1 MAKLPVLTDG
11 PFKELHPAMTM
22 PEALREA
29 NRCLYCYDAP
39 CTRAC
44 PTHIDVPAF
53 IKKIASGNLV
63 GSARVIFESNILGGS
78 CARVCPTEALCEGAC
93 VHNDLQHSPIEIGRL
108 QRVATDHVMERDIQL
123 FEAGKGTGKKVA
135 IIGGGPAGLGCA
147 AELAILGYSVTVF
160 DDRSQPGGL
169 NTYAMA
175 QYKINT
181 DFAIAEAKLLEQ
193 LGVHFKQNTHVGKDV
208 PLAQLEKDFDAIFI
222 GVGLGATQKLG
233 IPGEELPGV
242 VDALT
247 FIEEL
252 KTKKPADVK
261 VGKRVLVIGAG
272 NTAIDAVT
280 QAKRLGA
287 ERSAIV
293 YRKGEDDM
301 PAYDYEY
308 EIGKSMGCDFYF
320 HASPVR
326 IEGSGKAE
334 KLVCKNAQT
343 GAEMTLECDMVIKAI
358 GQAKRAEFL
367 KGFPQVA
374 LDDKGRVVVNA
385 EFQTSNPKYFAGGD
399 CVNGGKEAV
408 DAVAGGKAAAHGI
421 HKKLNGAAA
430 NSKVA

>member
-1 MAKLPVLTDG
+1 MSKLPVLTDG
-11 PFKELHPAMTM
+11 PFKEIHPPMSG

-53 IKKIASGNLV
+53 IKKIASGNLA

-78 CARVCPTEALCEGAC
+78 CARVCPVEALCEGAC
-93 VHNDLQHSPIEIGRL
+93 VHNELQHAPIEIGRL
-108 QRVATDHVMERDIQL
+108 QRVATDFAMERDLRL
-123 FEAGKGTGKKVA
+123 FEPAAPNGKKVA
-135 IIGGGPAGLGCA
+135 VIGGGPAGLGCA
-147 AELAILGYSVTVF
+147 AELAIRGYAVTVF

-175 QYKINT
+175 QYKITT

-193 LGVHFKQNTHVGKDV
+193 LGVIFKQGARVGKDIA
-208 PLAQLEKDFDAIFI
+208 LADLEKNFDAIFV
-222 GVGLGATQKLG
+222 GVGLGETQKLG
-233 IPGEELPGV
+233 LPGEELPGV
-242 VDALT
+242 IDALG

-252 KTKKPADVK
+252 KLKPPSEVK

-287 ERSAIV
+287 ERSGIV
-293 YRKGEDDM
+293 YRRGENDM

-308 EIGKSMGCDFYF
+308 ELGKSMQCDFYF
-320 HASPVR
+320 NAQPLR
-326 IEGSGKAE
+326 IEGNGKVE
-334 KLVCKNAQT
+334 RLVCKRTDGQ
-343 GAEMTLECDMVIKAI
+343 GELILDCDMVIKAI
-358 GQAKRAEFL
+358 GQSKRQAFL
-367 KGFPQVA
+367 KALPQVA
-374 LDDKGRVVVNA
+374 LDSAGRVVVNS

-408 DAVAGGKAAAHGI
+408 DAVAGGKKAALGI
-421 HKKLNGAAA
+421 HQKLSGASTS
-430 NSKVA
+430 SKVA

>member
-1 MAKLPVLTDG
+1 MSKLPVLLDG
-11 PFKELHPAMTM
+11 PFQEIHPPMTM

-78 CARVCPTEALCEGAC
+78 CARVCPVEALCEGAC
-93 VHNDLQHSPIEIGRL
+93 VHNDLQHTPIEIGRL
-108 QRVATDHVMERDIQL
+108 QRVATDYVMERDIQL
-123 FEAGKGTGKKVA
+123 FEAGASNGKKVA
-135 IIGGGPAGLGCA
+135 VIGGGPAGLGCA
-147 AELAILGYSVTVF
+147 AELAKKGYAVTIF
-160 DDRSQPGGL
+160 DDRKEPGGL

-175 QYKINT
+175 QYKVTT

-193 LGVHFKQNTHVGKDV
+193 LGVVFKMNTRVGRDI
-208 PLAQLEKDFDAIFI
+208 QIGELEKSFDAIFI

-242 VDALT
+242 VDALS

-252 KTKKPADVK
+252 KTKPASDVK

-293 YRKGEDDM
+293 YRKGPDDM

-308 EIGKSMGCDFYF
+308 ELGKSMGCDFYF
-320 HASPVR
+320 HHTPVR

-334 KLVCKNAQT
+334 RLVCKRSDT
-343 GAEMTLECDMVIKAI
+343 GEEVTLPCDLVIKAI
-358 GQAKRAEFL
+358 GQAKRADFL
-367 KGFPQVA
+367 KSLPQVA
-374 LDDKGRVVVNA
+374 LDDKHRVVVNA

-408 DAVAGGKAAAHGI
+408 DAVAGGKQAALGI
-421 HKKLNGAAA
+421 HKKLSGAASSA
-430 NSKVA
+430 KVA